1 MIQDVNWGEKKL
13 EEEVVEKQAK
23 RNYLFG
29 EFLKSINETKR
40 DSFDE
45 DEKDV
50 RFVAN
55 MMLGNSIETVLY
67 ANEVNQLP
75 DIPKRAH
82 YLYLLKSVPKGR
94 RFAKGVKAD
103 KELVSR
109 LQIIKDY
116 FICNDRRAK
125 EINQIITD
133 TQLDEIVA
141 AMDKGGR

>member
-1 MIQDVNWGEKKL
+1 
-13 EEEVVEKQAK
+13 
-23 RNYLFG
+23 
-29 EFLKSINETKR
+29 
-40 DSFDE
+40 
-45 DEKDV
+45 
-50 RFVAN
+50 

-133 TQLDEIVA
+133 SQLDEIVA